1 MADEIEVQVP
11 NMRYDI
17 TIPFCDGR
25 VEIDGVKLLRG
36 SKNPGGG
43 TAFGADSPIAT
54 GAFGITDLNIGTLL
68 PGAERGDQFVALPVF
83 TKRKPVFTYVYTRAD
98 AHINTPKD
106 LEGKKVWSSLTGSAI
121 GMWLKG
127 LLADKYGVDVDK
139 ITWVVSRD
147 PYPVFREWSHVE
159 RFEGRKGVV
168 EVLADGD
175 ADALMTDISD
185 GKAWDIL
192 ENDPRFKRLW
202 PNYVDEDLKLYKETG
217 IYTPV
222 HCIAMS
228 KQLDQAHPD
237 LALKIYEGFEKAKQ
251 IARDDTMNDRAGFSV
266 VNLRERLVEQ
276 EKVWGDPFKHGITAN
291 KSTID
296 TFFKY
301 NYDYGIV
308 KGRYSYEQV
317 FANSTLDT

>member
-1 MADEIEVQVP
+1 VADEIEVQVP

-25 VEIDGVKLLRG
+25 VEIEGVKLLRG
-36 SKNPGGG
+36 AKSPGGG
-43 TAFGADSPIAT
+43 TAYGTDSPIAS
-54 GAFGITDLNIGTLL
+54 GDFGITDFNWGGLL
-68 PGAERGDQFVALPVF
+68 PGIERGDQIVALPVF

-98 AHINTPKD
+98 ANINTPKD

-127 LLADKYGVDVDK
+127 LLVDRYGVDVDK

-147 PYPVFREWSHVE
+147 PYPVYKEWSHVE

-185 GKAWDIL
+185 GKAWDTL

-202 PNYVDEDLKLYKETG
+202 PNYIEEDLKLYKETG

-228 KQLDQAHPD
+228 KKLDQAHPE
-237 LALKIYEGFEKAKQ
+237 LAMKIYEGFEKAKQ
-251 IARDDTMNDRAGFSV
+251 IARDDIMNDRAGFSV
-266 VNLRERLVEQ
+266 VNLREALVEQ
-276 EKVWGDPFKHGITAN
+276 EKTWGDPFKHGFSAN
-291 KSTID
+291 KNTID

-308 KGRYSYEQV
+308 KDRYDYEQV
-317 FANSTLDT
+317 FAKSTLDT

>member
-1 MADEIEVQVP
+1 MADEIEVHVP

-25 VEIDGVKLLRG
+25 VEIEGVKLVR
-36 SKNPGGG
+36 SKSPGGG
-43 TAFGADSPIAT
+43 TAFGADSAVAT
-54 GAFGITDLNIGTLL
+54 GDFGITDLNIGTLL
-68 PGAERGDQFVALPVF
+68 PGVERGDQFVALPVF
-83 TKRKPVFTYVYTRAD
+83 SKRKPVSTFVYTRAD
-98 AHINTPKD
+98 AGINTPKD

-121 GMWLKG
+121 GIWLKG
-127 LLADKYGVDVDK
+127 LLAERYGVDVDK

-147 PYPVFREWSHVE
+147 PYPVYRQWSNVE

-192 ENDPRFKRLW
+192 EHDPRFKRLW
-202 PNYVDEDLKLYKETG
+202 PNYLEEDLALYRETG

-228 KQLDQAHPD
+228 KKLDEAHPD
-237 LALKIYEGFEKAKQ
+237 LAMRLYEGLVKAKQ
-251 IARDDTMNDRAGFSV
+251 IARDDLLNDRAGFSV
-266 VNLRERLVEQ
+266 LYMRETFLEQ
-276 EKVWGDPFKHGITAN
+276 EQTWGDPFKYGISAN
-291 KSTID
+291 QGTID
-296 TFFKY
+296 TFFRY
-301 NYDYGIV
+301 NYDMGIV
-308 KGRYSYEQV
+308 RGRYDYEQV